1 MRRDVSSQNYLIMEK
16 KALNLLIYED
26 RPDLR
31 ASLEMLLGG
40 LPDLHLAGAF
50 PNCKNVAEEVR
61 NLQPQVVLMDIN
73 MPEYD
78 GLYGLQIIKEL
89 RPETEVIMFT
99 VFEEEEKIFAA
110 LEAGA
115 SGYLLKDTP
124 PMKLYEAIRDVI
136 LGGAPMSPGIAR
148 RVLERFKKPPV
159 AHASTFHLSKRETEI
174 LHLLV
179 KGHTYKRIAADC
191 FISMDTV
198 RGHLKNIYAKLQVN
212 SGKEAVAKALRHKI
226 VVEE

>member
-1 MRRDVSSQNYLIMEK
+1 MK
-16 KALNLLIYED
+16 KEALQLLIYED

-50 PNCKNVAEEVR
+50 TNCKNVAAEVIIH
-61 NLQPQVVLMDIN
+61 QPDVVLMDIN

-78 GLYGLQIIKEL
+78 GLYGLQVIKEL

-99 VFEEEEKIFAA
+99 VFEEEDKIFAS

-124 PMKLYEAIRDVI
+124 PMKLYEAIKDVI

-159 AHASTFHLSKRETEI
+159 AHALSFHLSKRETEI
-174 LHLLV
+174 LQLLV

-198 RGHLKNIYAKLQVN
+198 RGHLKNIYVKLQVN

-226 VVEE
+226 VDEY

>member
-1 MRRDVSSQNYLIMEK
+1 MEK
-16 KALNLLIYED
+16 ATLTVVVYED

-31 ASLEMLLGG
+31 ASLEMLFGG

-50 PNCKNVAEEVR
+50 PNCKNVAEVVR
-61 NLQPQVVLMDIN
+61 SLRPDVVLMDIN

-78 GLYGLQIIKEL
+78 GMYGLQIIKEE

-99 VFEEEEKIFAA
+99 VFEEEDKIFAS

-124 PMKLYEAIRDVI
+124 PMKLYEAIKDVI

-148 RVLERFKKPPV
+148 RVLERFKKPQV
-159 AHASTFHLSKRETEI
+159 AHANTFHLSKRETEI

-198 RGHLKNIYAKLQVN
+198 RGHLKNIYTKLQVN
-212 SGKEAVAKALRHKI
+212 SGKEAVAKALRHRI
-226 VVEE
+226 VEEE

>member
-1 MRRDVSSQNYLIMEK
+1 MQASILT
-16 KALNLLIYED
+16 LLIYED
-26 RPDLR
+26 RTDLR

-40 LPDLHLAGAF
+40 LPDLSLAGAF
-50 PNCKNVAEEVR
+50 STCKNVAEEVLR
-61 NLQPQVVLMDIN
+61 LQPDVVLMDIN

-78 GLYGLQIIKEL
+78 GLYGLQIIKEIQ
-89 RPETEVIMFT
+89 PETEVIMFT
-99 VFEEEEKIFAA
+99 VFEEEDKIFAS

-159 AHASTFHLSKRETEI
+159 AHAQTFLLSKRETEI
-174 LHLLV
+174 LTLLV
-179 KGHTYKRIAADC
+179 KGYTYKRIAAEC

-198 RGHLKNIYAKLQVN
+198 RGHLKNTYTKLQVN

-226 VVEE
+226 VEGE

>member
-1 MRRDVSSQNYLIMEK
+1 MEK
-16 KALNLLIYED
+16 KILTILVYED

-31 ASLEMLLGG
+31 GSLEMLLGG
-40 LPDLHLAGAF
+40 LPDLQLAGAF
-50 PNCKNVAEEVR
+50 PNCKNVAEEVAVH
-61 NLQPQVVLMDIN
+61 QPDVVLMDIN

-78 GLYGLQIIKEL
+78 GLYGLQIIKETS
-89 RPETEVIMFT
+89 PETEVIMFT
-99 VFEEEEKIFAA
+99 VFEEEDKIFAS

-124 PMKLYEAIRDVI
+124 PMKLYEAIKDVI

-159 AHASTFHLSKRETEI
+159 AHAHTFHLSKRETEI
-174 LHLLV
+174 LTLLV

-212 SGKEAVAKALRHKI
+212 SGKEAVAKALRHRI
-226 VVEE
+226 VENIE

>member
-1 MRRDVSSQNYLIMEK
+1 MKNN
-16 KALNLLIYED
+16 ALTVLVYED

-40 LPDLHLAGAF
+40 LSDLALVGAF
-50 PNCKNVAEEVR
+50 PNCKNVADEVR
-61 NLQPQVVLMDIN
+61 TLHPDVVLMDIN

-78 GLYGLQIIKEL
+78 GLYGLQIIKEV

-99 VFEEEEKIFAA
+99 VFEEEDKIFAS

-115 SGYLLKDTP
+115 SGYLFKDTP
-124 PMKLYEAIRDVI
+124 PMKLYEAIKDVI

-148 RVLERFKKPPV
+148 RVLERFKKPQV
-159 AHASTFHLSKRETEI
+159 AHRQTFHLSKRETEI
-174 LHLLV
+174 LTLLV
-179 KGHTYKRIAADC
+179 KGYTYKRIAAEC

-198 RGHLKNIYAKLQVN
+198 RGHLKNTYTKLQVN
-212 SGKEAVAKALRHKI
+212 SGKEAVAMALRHKI
-226 VVEE
+226 VVED

>member
-1 MRRDVSSQNYLIMEK
+1 MQKSIMT
-16 KALNLLIYED
+16 LLIYED
-26 RPDLR
+26 RSDLR

-40 LPDLHLAGAF
+40 MPDLSLAGAF
-50 PNCKNVAEEVR
+50 SNCKNVAEEVLQ
-61 NLQPQVVLMDIN
+61 LQPDVVLMDIN

-78 GLYGLQIIKEL
+78 GLYGLQIIKEI

-99 VFEEEEKIFAA
+99 VFEDEDKIFAS
-110 LEAGA
+110 LEGGA

-159 AHASTFHLSKRETEI
+159 AHAQTFHLSKRETEI
-174 LHLLV
+174 LTLLV
-179 KGHTYKRIAADC
+179 KGYTYKRIAAEC

-198 RGHLKNIYAKLQVN
+198 RGHLKNTYTKLQVN

-226 VVEE
+226 VEGD

>member
-1 MRRDVSSQNYLIMEK
+1 MEK
-16 KALNLLIYED
+16 KMLNILVYED
-26 RPDLR
+26 RSDLR
-31 ASLEMLLGG
+31 ASLEILLTG
-40 LPDLHLAGAF
+40 LPDLTLAGAF
-50 PNCKNVAEEVR
+50 PNCKNVADEVR
-61 NLQPQVVLMDIN
+61 RHAPDVVLMDIN

-78 GLYGLQIIKEL
+78 GLYGLQVIKEIA
-89 RPETEVIMFT
+89 PETEVIMFT
-99 VFEEEEKIFAA
+99 VFEEDDKIFAS

-124 PMKLYEAIRDVI
+124 PLKLYEAIRDVI

-159 AHASTFHLSKRETEI
+159 AHSSTFQLSKRETEI
-174 LHLLV
+174 LQLLV
-179 KGHTYKRIAADC
+179 KGYTYKRIAADC

-226 VVEE
+226 VDMG

>member
-1 MRRDVSSQNYLIMEK
+1 MQKSIMT
-16 KALNLLIYED
+16 LLIYED
-26 RPDLR
+26 RSDLR

-40 LPDLHLAGAF
+40 MPDLSLAGAF
-50 PNCKNVAEEVR
+50 SNCKNVAEEVLQ
-61 NLQPQVVLMDIN
+61 LQPDVVLMDIN

-78 GLYGLQIIKEL
+78 GLYGLQIIKEI

-99 VFEEEEKIFAA
+99 VFEDEDKIFAS
-110 LEAGA
+110 LEGGA

-136 LGGAPMSPGIAR
+136 SGGAPMSPGIAR

-159 AHASTFHLSKRETEI
+159 AHAQTFHLSKRETEI
-174 LHLLV
+174 LTLLV
-179 KGHTYKRIAADC
+179 KGYTYKRIAAEC

-198 RGHLKNIYAKLQVN
+198 RGHLKNTYTKLQVN

-226 VVEE
+226 VEGD